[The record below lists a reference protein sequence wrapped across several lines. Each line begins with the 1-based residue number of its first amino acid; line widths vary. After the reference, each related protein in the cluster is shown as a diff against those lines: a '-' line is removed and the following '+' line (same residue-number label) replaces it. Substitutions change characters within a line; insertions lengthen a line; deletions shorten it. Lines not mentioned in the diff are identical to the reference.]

1 MAATADAAGTR
12 RAASP
17 RRPAEPLARLATALG
32 LVALLAAV
40 AFASSLGAE
49 ITERRAAEG
58 LVRVAAVVALFVFV
72 GNSGVI
78 SFGHVGF
85 MAIGAYASGLL
96 TLAPQMKALLLPD
109 LPAWLG
115 ALELDPLSAA
125 LAGGVLAALVASV
138 VGGPLMRLSGIQAS
152 IATFAF
158 LSIVYTVIAN
168 WTAVTGGSSSM
179 LGLPVTTTLPI
190 AFAGAAV
197 SVLAAW
203 AYGETRSAL
212 LLRASR
218 EDLVAAR
225 SVGVRVERR
234 RLEAFVLSA
243 FLSGLAGTLYGH
255 FLGVLRPD
263 MFHLDLTFLTI
274 AMLVIGGM
282 RSLTGAVLGA
292 VLIGLLTELF
302 RLSEVGVELGSGRIA
317 APPGLG
323 DAVLALIM
331 LLVVLLRPSGLVG
344 EATWLGRR
352 VRGTVARESAAGDA
366 TREGRR

>member
-1 MAATADAAGTR
+1 MAAAAGER
-12 RAASP
+12 RAASAW
-17 RRPAEPLARLATALG
+17 RPAEPLARLATALG
-32 LVALLAAV
+32 LVVL
-40 AFASSLGAE
+40 LGAIALASTLGPE

-96 TLAPQMKALLLPD
+96 TLPAQMKGILLPD
-109 LPAWLG
+109 LPAWLA
-115 ALELDPLSAA
+115 ALTLDPFSAA
-125 LAGGVLAALVASV
+125 LAGSALAALFALI
-138 VGGPLMRLSGIQAS
+138 VGAPLMRLSGIQAS
-152 IATFAF
+152 IATFAL

-168 WTAVTGGSSSM
+168 WTAVTGGSNSM
-179 LGLPVTTTLPI
+179 VGLPVTTTLPT
-190 AFAGAAV
+190 AFAGAAA

-225 SVGVRVERR
+225 SIGIRIERR
-234 RLEAFVLSA
+234 RLEALVLSA
-243 FLSGLAGTLYGH
+243 FLAGFAGTLYGH

-263 MFHLDLTFLTI
+263 MFHLDLTFLTV

-282 RSLTGAVLGA
+282 RSLTGAVIGA
-292 VLIGLLTELF
+292 VLIGLLSELF
-302 RLSEVGVELGSGRIA
+302 RLSEVGVALAGGRLA

-323 DAVLALIM
+323 DAALALIM
-331 LLVVLLRPSGLVG
+331 LLVVLFRPRGLVG
-344 EATWLGRR
+344 DTTWLSRRPQGTIARTPASGDAGRGGRR
-352 VRGTVARESAAGDA
+352 
-366 TREGRR
+366 